1 MAREL
6 ALVGG
11 GEEQEE
17 MVRNDK
23 LEHRIAEELEALV
36 VRVDLVRVRVR
47 VRVRNPDPTLIP
59 TLTITDRRGT

>member
-23 LEHRIAEELEALV
+23 LEHL
-36 VRVDLVRVRVR
+36 RVWARARVRVRVR
-47 VRVRNPDPTLIP
+47 VRVRFRVGVSHL
-59 TLTITDRRGT
+59 